1 MVDCVIEDRGN
12 YFQIMDFS
20 LETEDFH
27 YIFLKMEEALKTKKQ
42 DMLLSLADVG
52 VLYSS
57 HLAVLVRIHQLMHKN
72 GLRFVISNISP
83 EIKNLLQITQL
94 DSILSIYETIDDFK
108 GSLKSG
114 KVKQQVEMDFEW
126 QISQT
131 SEDVINIVCKG
142 NMFDGERLEKLQDRI
157 SGFFCIVF
165 DFSDL
170 QSMDSDSIAFLNKL
184 AENHSVSIT
193 GANADLVEQFRQK
206 LIYGKVKLS

>member
-1 MVDCVIEDRGN
+1 MAECVIEDKGN
-12 YFQIMDFS
+12 YFQIMNFN

-27 YIFLKMEEALKTKKQ
+27 YIFQKMEEALKIKKQ
-42 DMLLSLADVG
+42 DMLLSLAELG

-108 GSLKSG
+108 NSLKFN
-114 KVKQQVEMDFEW
+114 VIKQQPKMDFEW
-126 QISQT
+126 HISQT
-131 SEDVINIVCKG
+131 NEDVINIVCKG
-142 NMFDGERLEKLQDRI
+142 SMFAGEQLDKLQDRI
-157 SGFFCIVF
+157 SDFFCVVF
-165 DFSDL
+165 DFSHL
-170 QSMDSDSIAFLNKL
+170 QSMDSDSIAFLDKL
-184 AENHSVSIT
+184 ADNHSVSIV
-193 GANADLVEQFRQK
+193 GANAELVEQFRQK